1 MDIGTAVAIAVP
13 TSALI
18 ISVSASVIAWIHQK
32 GVSSDN
38 RSDNETSSHQSDSS
52 NATLRQMGGTVMTQ
66 CLDHSGIVTALK
78 SIDLSLVEI
87 KTGQQ
92 RLWDVVNKA
101 LIDNGDKY

>member
-38 RSDNETSSHQSDSS
+38 RSDNETS
-52 NATLRQMGGTVMTQ
+52 RQMGGTVMTQ